1 MMALHAVAL
10 GLFCTSLVVASQ
22 MLQSPRRAVMV
33 DEPTTENE
41 T

>member
-10 GLFCTSLVVASQ
+10 ALFCTSLVVATQ
-22 MLQSPRRAVMV
+22 MLQFPRRAVIIAK
-33 DEPTTENE
+33 PTTEK